1 MTSRECVFKVFKFL
15 WHFFVKAWLAFIKTE
30 SICSPFLCCNR
41 IHKLVANNMRN
52 TSVFHKSFTVVVLFS
67 LGNKTLFC
75 CSISAKRW
83 KISSFF
89 LQTCNL
95 VSMEDLFSLIGQAC
109 DKIAHLL
116 RESYYKRPYYVFN
129 LDFLNFHYS
138 WVKRKRTERIWHLIF
153 FSTPIFNNV
162 E

>member
-1 MTSRECVFKVFKFL
+1 M
-15 WHFFVKAWLAFIKTE
+15 
-30 SICSPFLCCNR
+30 
-41 IHKLVANNMRN
+41 
-52 TSVFHKSFTVVVLFS
+52 SVFHKSFTVVVLFS

-109 DKIAHLL
+109 DKIAHLF

-138 WVKRKRTERIWHLIF
+138 WVKQNASVQNEYDIWFSSQRPFSITLNSICTRIQYF
-153 FSTPIFNNV
+153 FWWCQKINNYHPSIHEPFV
-162 E
+162 SSLP